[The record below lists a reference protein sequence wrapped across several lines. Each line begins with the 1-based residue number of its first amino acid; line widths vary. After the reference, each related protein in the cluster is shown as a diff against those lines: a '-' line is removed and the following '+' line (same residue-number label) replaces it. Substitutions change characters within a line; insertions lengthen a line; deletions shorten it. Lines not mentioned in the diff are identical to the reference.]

1 MSREAAIQLEQ
12 QLAEKRERMERIRK
26 LREEREKA
34 AKEAGV
40 EEGKEES
47 EDEDVVTNPFRNIN
61 QQIEVGFLNESFPK
75 YQPAD

>member
-1 MSREAAIQLEQ
+1 
-12 QLAEKRERMERIRK
+12 MERIRK

-61 QQIEVGFLNESFPK
+61 QQIEVGFLEILTSRLRWVFLP
-75 YQPAD
+75 